1 MRRQMIIKEIEKLGY
16 INIEDNAL
24 PLLNHFGVFT
34 YVTLFKKSK
43 NESFESYIALVY
55 LRMTDCEWKE
65 IDYSYS
71 IISIPP
77 NNLLSMEIK
86 QKINEEIENINKKI
100 DEEIKNINKK
110 IEEGLK

>member
-1 MRRQMIIKEIEKLGY
+1 MIIKEIEKLGY
-16 INIEDNAL
+16 IKIEDNGLAIAGIR
-24 PLLNHFGVFT
+24 N
-34 YVTLFKKSK
+34 YITLFKKSK
-43 NESFESYIALVY
+43 NESFDSYIALVY
-55 LRMTDCEWKE
+55 LIEYDWDWKE
-65 IDYSYS
+65 IDYAYS